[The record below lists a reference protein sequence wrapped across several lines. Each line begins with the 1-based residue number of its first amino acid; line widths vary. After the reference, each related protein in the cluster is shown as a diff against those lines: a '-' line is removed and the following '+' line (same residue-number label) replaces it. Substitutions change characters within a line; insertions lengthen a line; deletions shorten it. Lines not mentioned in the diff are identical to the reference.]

1 MHQNQVTGGG
11 GGGADNWNLNAGA
24 AIPLS
29 VLAAIA
35 KKKDKYGKNSEL
47 LRSLGQLSDL
57 KNNKNAESRDRDHGR
72 GAARAQATKV
82 GKQAV
87 EAAKSNLGDQVKSD
101 AMSMGGLEVLNQV
114 LGAIQQVASVIGML
128 SG

>member
-1 MHQNQVTGGG
+1 MNQTQVNGAG
-11 GGGADNWNLNAGA
+11 GGGADNWNLNVGA

-47 LRSLGQLSDL
+47 LRSLGQLGDL
-57 KNNKNAESRDRDHGR
+57 KNNKNAESRDRDHAR
-72 GAARAQATKV
+72 GAARATAEKV
-82 GKQAV
+82 GNQAV
-87 EAAKSNLGDQVKSD
+87 EAAKNNLGDKVGGD

-114 LGAIQQVASVIGML
+114 LGTIHQVASLIGML